1 MLLREEGRERGFKLG
16 STPFGTRYV
25 AHALD
30 EFERCLFKLQVS
42 VARFDSSPPNL
53 NSSLRPHE

>member
-1 MLLREEGRERGFKLG
+1 MLLREEGRERVSSSGVPA
-16 STPFGTRYV
+16 TFGTRDV

-42 VARFDSSPPNL
+42 VARFDSSASQPEQL
-53 NSSLRPHE
+53 TTAT